1 MKRYASDH
9 ERAFELSCMML
20 AQSIGDNERRW
31 LDLHLAEC
39 AECDARV
46 QQTKAAIAALKSVS
60 ISATSD
66 MVQSTRRRVHALRLQ
81 EETRRR
87 RMRPIWI
94 SSAFASLW
102 MACST
107 PYLWQS
113 FDLTGHWLHIPDL
126 LWQMA
131 FLVAWFTPA
140 LTGAAVALWLGPSLS
155 NNRWVPITRATSIVP
170 TWSV

>member
-1 MKRYASDH
+1 MSQHTNDH
-9 ERAFELSCMML
+9 ERAFELCCMML
-20 AQSIGDNERRW
+20 AQCISETERQW
-31 LDLHLAEC
+31 LETHLATC
-39 AECDARV
+39 AECGSRV
-46 QQTKAAIAALKSVS
+46 QQTNAAVTALKSVS
-60 ISATSD
+60 ISATDD
-66 MVQSTRRRVHALRLQ
+66 MVQSTRRRVRELCLR
-81 EETRRR
+81 EEARKR

-94 SSAFASLW
+94 SSAFASVW

-140 LTGAAVALWLGPSLS
+140 LTGAAVALWLRPLLAHD
-155 NNRWVPITRATSIVP
+155 REPTLTRVAA
-170 TWSV
+170 

>member
-1 MKRYASDH
+1 MNRYTHDH
-9 ERAFELSCMML
+9 ERAFELCCMML
-20 AQSIGDNERRW
+20 APSIGDAERQW
-31 LDLHLAEC
+31 LENHLAEC
-39 AECDARV
+39 SECSCRI
-46 QQTKAAIAALKSVS
+46 QQTLAAVAALKSVS
-60 ISATSD
+60 ISATND
-66 MVQSTRRRVHALRLQ
+66 MVQSTRRRVRELCVRDEARK
-81 EETRRR
+81 R

-94 SSAFASLW
+94 SSAFASVW

-140 LTGAAVALWLGPSLS
+140 LTGAAVALWLRPSLA
-155 NNRWVPITRATSIVP
+155 RDGRALLTRAAA
-170 TWSV
+170 

>member
-1 MKRYASDH
+1 MSRYHNDH
-9 ERAFELSCMML
+9 ERAFELCCMML
-20 AQSIGDNERRW
+20 AHSISDDERRW
-31 LDLHLAEC
+31 LESHLAEC
-39 AECDARV
+39 SECDTRMH
-46 QQTKAAIAALKSVS
+46 QTKAAVATLKSVS
-60 ISATSD
+60 ISATND
-66 MVQSTRRRVHALRLQ
+66 MVQNTRRRVRELCLR

-94 SSAFASLW
+94 SSAFASVW

-126 LWQMA
+126 LWQMG

-140 LTGAAVALWLGPSLS
+140 LTGAAVALWLRPMLARDRRVLL
-155 NNRWVPITRATSIVP
+155 NRATA
-170 TWSV
+170 

>member
-1 MKRYASDH
+1 MSRYHNDH
-9 ERAFELSCMML
+9 ERAFELCCMML
-20 AQSIGDNERRW
+20 AQSISDDERRW
-31 LDLHLAEC
+31 LERHLGEC
-39 AECDARV
+39 SECDSRV
-46 QQTKAAIAALKSVS
+46 QQTKAAVATLKSVS
-60 ISATSD
+60 ISATND
-66 MVQSTRRRVHALRLQ
+66 MVQSTRRRVRELCLR

-94 SSAFASLW
+94 SSAFASVW

-140 LTGAAVALWLGPSLS
+140 LTGAAVALWLGPVLA
-155 NNRWVPITRATSIVP
+155 RHRDLQPARAAA
-170 TWSV
+170 